1 MRKWFGI
8 CGVFFAALALTVV
21 STAAAEDGHGQ
32 RNSTTFGPYSS
43 GSGDSGTCGPDWATD
58 TFQRVFT
65 VSRQNA
71 DGTYTVREDFR
82 NGSFVT
88 LPSLLSPGSCDTNPG
103 GTVLPGVKGFMGG
116 FEFITVTGGTL
127 NRAATCPAVCT
138 TATFI
143 AAAFGPTATYTVGSY
158 AFAYVSFA
166 PGLCAHVWR
175 NASAD
180 FGGNAGDIANTC
192 SPTFHEGATA

>member
-1 MRKWFGI
+1 MPKWFGI
-8 CGVFFAALALTVV
+8 VGVLFVALALTVV

-43 GSGDSGTCGPDWATD
+43 GSPDSGTCGPDWATD

-82 NGSFVT
+82 DGSFVT
-88 LPSLLSPGSCDTNPG
+88 LPGVSPGSCETNLG
-103 GTVLPGVKGFMGG
+103 GTVLAGVKGWMGG

-127 NRAATCPAVCT
+127 DRNATCPTACT
-138 TATFI
+138 TASFI
-143 AAAFGPTATYTVGSY
+143 AAAFGPTATTTVGSY
-158 AFAYVSFA
+158 FFAYLSLA
-166 PGLCAHVWR
+166 RGLCAHVWR

-180 FGGNAGDIANTC
+180 FGGDAGDIANTC
-192 SPTFHEGATA
+192 SPTFHELATA